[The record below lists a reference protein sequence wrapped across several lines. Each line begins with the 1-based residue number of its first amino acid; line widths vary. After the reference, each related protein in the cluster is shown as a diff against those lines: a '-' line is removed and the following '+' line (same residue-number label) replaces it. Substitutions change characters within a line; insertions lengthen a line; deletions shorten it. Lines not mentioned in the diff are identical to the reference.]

1 LPHSVNRGFVFG
13 AQGIE
18 HHIHPTTVRLPCPD
32 LGRAHKT
39 SAVLMDSIQVPES
52 LSMHHAEAQGM
63 MNPPKKTFE
72 GDNLMLVPQ
81 YRCATI

>member
-1 LPHSVNRGFVFG
+1 
-13 AQGIE
+13 
-18 HHIHPTTVRLPCPD
+18 
-32 LGRAHKT
+32 
-39 SAVLMDSIQVPES
+39 MDSIQVPES